1 MYTKK
6 ELPTPLLPA
15 PSRKMNGGS
24 PQGAVALASSADT
37 DEPLTVRLKKLKE
50 ERKEELKEKLK
61 KKLKSELIVIEEM
74 AAMTD
79 ELKLLMTEIFSNA
92 GGICEKKE
100 ELKAEI
106 ERLKSSY

>member
-37 DEPLTVRLKKLKE
+37 DEPLTVGLKKL
-50 ERKEELKEKLK
+50 KEELKEKLK

-92 GGICEKKE
+92 GGICERKRGAK
-100 ELKAEI
+100 I
-106 ERLKSSY
+106 

>member
-37 DEPLTVRLKKLKE
+37 DEPLTFRLKKLE
-50 ERKEELKEKLK
+50 EELKEKLK

-79 ELKLLMTEIFSNA
+79 ELKLLIMEFFSNA
-92 GGICEKKE
+92 GGICERKRGAK
-100 ELKAEI
+100 I
-106 ERLKSSY
+106 

>member
-37 DEPLTVRLKKLKE
+37 DEPLTFRLKKL
-50 ERKEELKEKLK
+50 KEELKEKLK
-61 KKLKSELIVIEEM
+61 KKLKSELNVIEEM

-79 ELKLLMTEIFSNA
+79 ELKLLMTEFFSNT
-92 GGICEKKE
+92 GGIS
-100 ELKAEI
+100 
-106 ERLKSSY
+106 ERKRGAKS